1 MDIYGS
7 IALFAPLDGIAVALI
22 ILAWISVGFAIDNP
36 KTAHPS
42 VSILMADYRRQWMR
56 QHVSRD
62 PRVFDALLV
71 SNLRQA
77 AAFFAS
83 TCLVAFGGGL
93 ALLGNPDQWAN
104 VAPELALDQ
113 TPAIVWDARIF
124 LVLFFLA
131 NGLFK
136 FVWAHRLFGYC
147 AVIMGSIPNEIND
160 LAYSRATQA
169 GEINVTAAR
178 SFNRGIRAIY
188 FALGA
193 LAWLLGPFALIV
205 ATVITVAILWR
216 REFASHSRSV
226 LLNGDPNNEV
236 S

>member
-1 MDIYGS
+1 MNLFES
-7 IALFAPLDGIAVALI
+7 IALFESMDGIAVSLI
-22 ILAWISVGFAIDNP
+22 ILAWFGVGYAIDNP
-36 KTAHPS
+36 SAKHPS
-42 VSILMADYRRQWMR
+42 VSVLMATYRREWMR
-56 QHVSRD
+56 QHVTRD

-93 ALLGNPDQWAN
+93 ALIGNPDRLTS
-104 VAPELALDQ
+104 VAQDLSLAAA
-113 TPAIVWDARIF
+113 PNIVWDVRIF

-147 AVIMGSIPNEIND
+147 AVIMGSIPNEVCD
-160 LAYSRATQA
+160 DAFSRAEKA
-169 GEINVTAAR
+169 GEINVAAAR

-193 LAWLLGPFALIV
+193 LAWLLGPVPLMS
-205 ATVITVAILWR
+205 ATILTVAVLWR
-216 REFASHSRSV
+216 REFASHSRTV
-226 LLNGDPNNEV
+226 MLGGKVEK
-236 S
+236 

>member
-1 MDIYGS
+1 MTLYERLS
-7 IALFAPLDGIAVALI
+7 LFNTLDGIAVGLI
-22 ILAWISVGFAIDNP
+22 ILAWFAIGYAIDNP
-36 KTAHPS
+36 NAARPS
-42 VSILMADYRRQWMR
+42 VSVLMANYRRQWMR
-56 QHVSRD
+56 QHVTRD

-93 ALLGNPDQWAN
+93 ALIGNPERLAN
-104 VAPELALDQ
+104 VAQDLLLDDA
-113 TPAIVWDARIF
+113 PNVVWDVRIF
-124 LVLFFLA
+124 LVLIFLA

-147 AVIMGSIPNEIND
+147 AVIMGSIPNEVND
-160 LAYSRATQA
+160 EAFARSKQA
-169 GEINVTAAR
+169 GEINVSAAR

-193 LAWLLGPFALIV
+193 VAWLLGPIALLC
-205 ATVITVAILWR
+205 ATAGTVAVLWR
-216 REFASHSRSV
+216 REFASHSRKV
-226 LLNGDPNNEV
+226 LLDGENEK
-236 S
+236 